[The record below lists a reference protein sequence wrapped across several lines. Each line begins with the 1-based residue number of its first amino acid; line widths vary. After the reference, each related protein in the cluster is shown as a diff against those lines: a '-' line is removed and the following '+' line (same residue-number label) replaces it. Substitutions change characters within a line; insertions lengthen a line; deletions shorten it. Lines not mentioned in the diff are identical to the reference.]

1 MPATNAKLKTTST
14 PDRCTTISSDG
25 RRCTALVYPGHAS
38 LCHHHLL
45 QQLDHAPQTEDIASD
60 ILSSVENFQ
69 SATAINA
76 ALGRILTLLAAG
88 RIKRQ
93 DAIAMSYICQLMLQS
108 LKGFKQEIRLTR
120 YESLWERDLA
130 KVLFT
135 RTPLQEFIAAP
146 EPESEDSESEE
157 SQSEEPQ
164 SEEPAQPN
172 SSGPNVVQ
180 GFSPAPSSPAREN
193 LAPPK
198 PAANPV
204 VSNVAA
210 NPAANSAANNVAG
223 TSAACIVQGFS
234 PAPSASPTAPQ
245 ANEADT
251 QTTAGHKVSPKQR
264 PSRAPAA

>member
-1 MPATNAKLKTTST
+1 MPATNAKLKTAAT
-14 PDRCTTISSDG
+14 PDRCTSSSSDG

-38 LCHHHLL
+38 LCHHHLR
-45 QQLDHAPQTEDIASD
+45 QQLDHAPQTEDIAAD

-130 KVLFT
+130 KVLFS
-135 RTPLQEFIAAP
+135 RTPLQEFIATP

-157 SQSEEPQ
+157 SQP
-164 SEEPAQPN
+164 EEPAQPN
-172 SSGPNVVQ
+172 SPSHSNVVQ
-180 GFSPAPSSPAREN
+180 SSSPAPSAPAREN

-198 PAANPV
+198 PEANPV
-204 VSNVAA
+204 DSNVAA
-210 NPAANSAANNVAG
+210 NSAASNIAV
-223 TSAACIVQGFS
+223 TSAGCVVQGFS
-234 PAPSASPTAPQ
+234 PVPSAPPSESLTSDATTQNTA
-245 ANEADT
+245 A
-251 QTTAGHKVSPKQR
+251 HKAAAKR
-264 PSRAPAA
+264 PPRAPAA